1 MWKAFLDTLPRG
13 YALEEQDWRRRH
25 RVPLR
30 LLAAHIPALALVG
43 GLFGRSIL
51 ALVTAVVVPIVCVW
65 LGHLLRHH
73 RRAAAVSV
81 TLGLVWCS
89 AALVGL
95 TGGAIESHFHF
106 FIIIGFIALYQDWIP
121 FLFMILFTTV
131 SHVVG
136 STWQRDLIFNHASA
150 QANPWLWSLIHG
162 VAVLAACTGIVLFW
176 HVTEDVQEKSV
187 LARRLAD
194 AEAGKRK
201 FTSDMLVNLARRNQ
215 SLLYRQLEII
225 NQLEDSEHDPDTLA
239 ELFTLDHLATRVRR
253 NAESLLVLSGE
264 QPPRTWSKPVPMR
277 DVLRAAIAETEDL
290 DRVVFVADEQL
301 AVAGHTVTDLTHLI
315 AELTENAV
323 RFSPPETTVS
333 IRARP
338 SWQQPGGQLLT
349 VEDWGVGMPPPQL
362 AAANALLAKPPEVDL
377 AVSPRLGFHVVAR
390 LAARHGIT
398 VSLSST
404 PGSGITAMIMM
415 PASLFATDGDEPAGQ
430 PGTETRSAAG
440 STRVNGRSSALAAET
455 AAGSVPTSGTS
466 GRAHGSDTGSTPARA
481 VLGATARGPVVSAES
496 PLTISLPAVRLPAV
510 ESPAGP
516 IIAQPNGQPAHRR
529 NGATRN
535 GTHPADVEPA
545 DRTGYELP
553 LPFSGTGPVERLMA
567 TSPTAA
573 PAEPTGQR
581 PDGRWPGWWAA
592 EVEPA
597 EPDLSGPGATAGLA
611 STPDGWSGAP
621 AATFDSALPAPAFE
635 PVRPDPA
642 AGSPAA
648 DVPGHDPSRPEPAQL
663 VPTPRPRTVGPADDA
678 TATQSIPALPPQA
691 DRRGSGPSR
700 ATDIPVDPV
709 SGLRRRVPQAHLA
722 PQLRQEMPE
731 PEPVAAVLPDR
742 TAEAADALSRYQA
755 SRQAA
760 RTSSENE
767 FGWLS

>member
-13 YALEEQDWRRRH
+13 YALEEHDWRRRH

-30 LLAAHIPALALVG
+30 LLALHVPALALVG

-51 ALVTAVVVPIVCVW
+51 ALVTAVVVPIVCAL

-136 STWQRDLIFNHASA
+136 STWQRDLIFNHTSA

-377 AVSPRLGFHVVAR
+377 SVSPRLGFHVVAR

-398 VSLSST
+398 VSLSTT
-404 PGSGITAMIMM
+404 PGSGITATIVL
-415 PASLFATDGDEPAGQ
+415 PAALFATDEEQPVLQPSTEDR
-430 PGTETRSAAG
+430 PGTGPA
-440 STRVNGRSSALAAET
+440 RVNGRSSTAGAEA
-455 AAGSVPTSGTS
+455 AAGRRSTSGTS
-466 GRAHGSDTGSTPARA
+466 GRARRVRHGAD
-481 VLGATARGPVVSAES
+481 
-496 PLTISLPAVRLPAV
+496 
-510 ESPAGP
+510 AGP
-516 IIAQPNGQPAHRR
+516 GRPHARPPA
-529 NGATRN
+529 
-535 GTHPADVEPA
+535 
-545 DRTGYELP
+545 L
-553 LPFSGTGPVERLMA
+553 
-567 TSPTAA
+567 
-573 PAEPTGQR
+573 R
-581 PDGRWPGWWAA
+581 P
-592 EVEPA
+592 
-597 EPDLSGPGATAGLA
+597 
-611 STPDGWSGAP
+611 
-621 AATFDSALPAPAFE
+621 SA
-635 PVRPDPA
+635 
-642 AGSPAA
+642 
-648 DVPGHDPSRPEPAQL
+648 PSR
-663 VPTPRPRTVGPADDA
+663 R
-678 TATQSIPALPPQA
+678 
-691 DRRGSGPSR
+691 
-700 ATDIPVDPV
+700 
-709 SGLRRRVPQAHLA
+709 
-722 PQLRQEMPE
+722 
-731 PEPVAAVLPDR
+731 
-742 TAEAADALSRYQA
+742 
-755 SRQAA
+755 
-760 RTSSENE
+760 
-767 FGWLS
+767 